1 MKIRQCPLQMPVITQ
16 VLPALAEILDLR
28 DKSLLTLE
36 ASTFVRK
43 YPDIPVELLTSI
55 IQIRED
61 TSKTEAKLE

>member
-1 MKIRQCPLQMPVITQ
+1 MPVITQ